1 VTPDSERPRLLFLC
15 QNLPYP
21 PDGGALIRSYHTLRL
36 LAERFEVTALCFY
49 RQANRPT
56 RQEVEASLAGL
67 RELADV
73 EVFPIPQEHNV
84 LRLLWDHARSVLTL
98 RAYTKWAYES
108 RDMRRA
114 ITEALD
120 AGSVDVVHLD
130 SLDLVTYLP
139 LFRDLRVVVAHHNV
153 ESQLLARRARTLP
166 MLRRLYVRLQ
176 AWLTRREEARWC
188 PRVSHN
194 LVVSADDERTLQA
207 LAPAARTLVVPN
219 GVDTEAF
226 QPGPPGPRS
235 DIVFVG
241 GYTWFPNRDGM
252 EYFVAEIL
260 PLIRAEAPGVDVT
273 WVGRAADATRRRLA
287 EQGVTMTGY
296 VDDIRDHVTP
306 AACFVVP
313 LRVGG
318 GTRLKILD
326 AWALGK
332 AVVSTSQGA
341 EGLDVRPGENM
352 LVADTPPDFAKAVL
366 EVLRDG
372 ALRTRLEAGG
382 RRTAVDSYDWSA
394 IGAVMMTAFDDDV
407 RLAGLGG

>member
-1 VTPDSERPRLLFLC
+1 MTSDSARPRLLFLC

-36 LAERFEVTALCFY
+36 LAERFDVTALCFY
-49 RQANRPT
+49 RRATRPT
-56 RQEVEASLAGL
+56 RSQLEASLAGL
-67 RELADV
+67 RELAEV
-73 EVFPIPQEHNV
+73 EAFPIPQEHSLV
-84 LRLLWDHARSVLTL
+84 RLLWDHARSLLTL

-108 RDMRRA
+108 RAMRWA
-114 ITEALD
+114 ITDQLD
-120 AGSVDVVHLD
+120 AKRFDAVHLD

-139 LFRDLRVVVAHHNV
+139 LFRDFRVVVAHHNV
-153 ESQLLARRARTLP
+153 ESQLLARRAETLP
-166 MLRRLYVRLQ
+166 FLRRVYVRFQ

-194 LVVSADDERTLQA
+194 LVVSAEDERTLQA
-207 LAPAARTLVVPN
+207 LAPSARTLVVPN

-226 QPGPPGPRS
+226 KPGPPGPRS

-260 PLIRAEAPGVDVT
+260 PLIRAEAPDVDVT
-273 WVGRAADATRRRLA
+273 WVGRADDTTRRRLA
-287 EQGVTMTGY
+287 EQAVTMTGY
-296 VDDIRDHVTP
+296 VDDIRDYVTP

-332 AVVSTSQGA
+332 AVVSTSQGC

-352 LVADTPPDFAKAVL
+352 LVADSPAEFAKAVL

-382 RRTAVDSYDWSA
+382 RRTAVASYDWSA
-394 IGAVMMTAFDDDV
+394 IGAVMMQAFGDDV
-407 RLAGLGG
+407 PKVGVDD